1 MAHYECTLETHLL
14 LQVIPIY
21 ISQGRLYIIIVSG
34 FSVFLFAMSGL
45 RTYTVRPFSKPQR
58 SDLKDAFRAFLSP
71 GTLLLNKLRS
81 GDTCY
86 LETETVSAPIQ
97 AWTAHEKIQDNIV
110 QTSKL
115 LQELHGLRL
124 GDKVS
129 IRRDEAPLTE
139 IQTVSLSEIPS
150 ELEKKTISIGHQGH
164 WEWFL
169 EYPLQRAEL
178 ICVGMVFDSI
188 EAKGQKRSFKVE
200 QINSSRLPD
209 RLYQFVSHSMVQLN
223 MTRGSLDESRSSLEI
238 TRDGIGGLT
247 HQIEVLN
254 QWLAEYDD
262 MDDWLEP
269 VSYERF
275 CRGGILLHGP
285 YGTGKTLI
293 LRKIAQAQW
302 RKTFHVDLD
311 VLAEYGGKPATALSK
326 IFGDA
331 LQHQPSVIIMDN
343 FEFLVGGQDLP
354 GSPLSNSIAL
364 SLCKDLDRIDGSR
377 VLLVAAINKLN
388 DVNERLRQYFI
399 NNIEIALP
407 DSKARGE
414 ILKIL
419 CDLPRDT
426 VEEKLDTIADR
437 TPGYSG
443 RDLFLLV
450 QRAIKKAKIR
460 IRASQFEDDKGP
472 HGSTNSNSGSSK
484 ISGRSLKMGCKIEM
498 IDYDNAR
505 AEVRPTTMQAITL
518 EMPKVRWNDIGG
530 QNKTKELLMQAVEWP
545 LTVRSFL
552 QTFPITSANCRFYRG
567 HQNYRRLVSIRRSH
581 SSFTVL
587 LDAPKLLW
595 PERLLLSIL

>member
-1 MAHYECTLETHLL
+1 
-14 LQVIPIY
+14 
-21 ISQGRLYIIIVSG
+21 
-34 FSVFLFAMSGL
+34 MSRL
-45 RTYTVRPFSKPQR
+45 RTYTVRPFSKPHR
-58 SDLKDAFRAFLSP
+58 SDLKDAFRVFLSP
-71 GTLLLNKLRS
+71 GTLLLNKLRA
-81 GDTCY
+81 GDICY
-86 LETETVSAPIQ
+86 LEMETVSAPIQ
-97 AWTAHEKIQDNIV
+97 VWTAYDKIQDNVV

-115 LQELHGLRL
+115 LQEIHGFRS

-139 IQTVSLSEIPS
+139 VQTVSLSEIQS
-150 ELEKKTISIGHQGH
+150 ESEKTISIVHQGH
-164 WEWFL
+164 WEWLL

-178 ICVGMVFDSI
+178 ICVGMLFDSI
-188 EAKGQKRSFKVE
+188 ELKGQKRSFKVE
-200 QINSSRLPD
+200 QINSSRFPD
-209 RLYQFVSHSMVQLN
+209 KLYQFVSHSMVQLH
-223 MTRGSLDESRSSLEI
+223 MTRGSLDESRSSFEI

-262 MDDWLEP
+262 MDDWFEP
-269 VSYERF
+269 VSYEPF
-275 CRGGILLHGP
+275 CHGGILLHGP

-293 LRKIAQAQW
+293 LRNIAQAQW

-311 VLAEYGGKPATALSK
+311 VLAEYGGKPVTALSK

-343 FEFLVGGQDLP
+343 FEFLAGGQDLP
-354 GSPLSNSIAL
+354 GSPLSNNIVL
-364 SLCKDLDRIDGSR
+364 SLCKGLDRIDGSR
-377 VLLVAAINKLN
+377 VLLVAATNKLN

-399 NNIEIALP
+399 NNIEIPLP
-407 DSKARGE
+407 DSKARGQ

-419 CDLPRDT
+419 CDLPRDA
-426 VEEKLDTIADR
+426 VEEKLDAVADR
-437 TPGYSG
+437 TPSYSG

-472 HGSTNSNSGSSK
+472 HGSTNSDSGSSK
-484 ISGRSLKMGCKIEM
+484 IPGRSLKMECKIEM

-518 EMPKVRWNDIGG
+518 EMPKVRWSDIGG

-552 QTFPITSANCRFYRG
+552 QTFPIITANCRFLEGVRTTG
-567 HQNYRRLVSIRRSH
+567 GWSQSEEVTPSLRSSWMLQNSYGQSGRY
-581 SSFTVL
+581 
-587 LDAPKLLW
+587 
-595 PERLLLSIL
+595 